1 MKRLTFIVLAFTI
14 LGGCSNSLLKTPETP
29 ETPETSETSE
39 NTKLTMP
46 KLPKFS
52 IPSWLDF
59 SMPSINVYKPNIMQG
74 SVLEIEAVEKLE
86 LGMSKS
92 AVMNLIGSPSIN
104 DPFHQ
109 YQWDYIH
116 HSTINGEQVI
126 HYRLRLVFDGDV
138 LAEIDKSELAGL
150 TNNQ

>member
-29 ETPETSETSE
+29 ETPETTMF
-39 NTKLTMP
+39 TMP
-46 KLPKFS
+46 EFPKFT

-59 SMPSINVYKPNIMQG
+59 SMPSIDVYKPSIMQG
-74 SVLEIEAVEKLE
+74 SILEIEAVEKLQ
-86 LGMSKS
+86 LGMTKS
-92 AVMNLIGSPSIN
+92 AVMNLIGSPSIM
-104 DPFHQ
+104 DSFHQ

-116 HSTINGEQVI
+116 HSTLNGGEQVI

-138 LAEIDKSELAGL
+138 LTEIDKSELAGL
-150 TNNQ
+150 TDNQ

>member
-29 ETPETSETSE
+29 ETPET
-39 NTKLTMP
+39 TKFTMP
-46 KLPKFS
+46 EFLKFS
-52 IPSWLDF
+52 MPSWLDF
-59 SMPSINVYKPNIMQG
+59 SMPSIDVYKPSIMQG
-74 SVLEIEAVEKLE
+74 SILEIESVEKLQ

-92 AVMNLIGSPSIN
+92 AVMNLIGSPSIM

-116 HSTINGEQVI
+116 HSTVNGEQEI
-126 HYRLRLVFDGDV
+126 HYRLRLVFDGEV
-138 LAEIDKSELAGL
+138 LAEIDKSELSGL
-150 TNNQ
+150 TDNQ

>member
-1 MKRLTFIVLAFTI
+1 MKRLTYIALACTI
-14 LGGCSNSLLKTPETP
+14 LTGCSNSLLKTPETP
-29 ETPETSETSE
+29 ERSIF
-39 NTKLTMP
+39 KMP
-46 KLPKFS
+46 K
-52 IPSWLDF
+52 WLDF
-59 SMPSINVYKPNIMQG
+59 SMPSIDVYKPSIMQG
-74 SVLEIEAVEKLE
+74 SVLEIEVVERLQ
-86 LGMSKS
+86 LGMSKT

-116 HSTINGEQVI
+116 HSTVNGEQVI

-138 LAEIDKSELAGL
+138 LAEIDKSGLGGL